1 MTNTAISGVTTPY
14 AFASLMDILLNT
26 RLAAD
31 AVGATKMD
39 RPEWTSVN
47 PINGETY
54 ITCTENL
61 DRGNIGSSGN
71 SNTNP
76 AADAAN
82 PRCWLDNKGTA
93 VQKGNVNG
101 HIRRMRETGDD
112 ATAAT
117 FNWDS
122 FLFGAQAKADT
133 GLDDTSYQANVALS
147 GLSEFN
153 DLSKPDG
160 CWFSRASGILW
171 IETDDNTY
179 TDVANCMLLA
189 AIPGKVGDGGPVTVV
204 NKANGS
210 PNITVTADVSVAT
223 RMRKKLEDAKFKRFL
238 SASKGAEVTSFA
250 ESPDG
255 KALFINI
262 QHPGENTSTANIGD
276 SSKFE
281 SSWPGNGK
289 GAAAYGAGGA
299 TARPRSATVMIT
311 KNDGGIVGL

>member
-276 SSKFE
+276 SRKFE
-281 SSWPGNGK
+281 SSWPGNGS
-289 GAAAYGAGGA
+289 
-299 TARPRSATVMIT
+299 SALGHCH
-311 KNDGGIVGL
+311 DYQE